1 MGFVTG
7 TLAFMMW
14 LIVLCIFVPIAITV
28 LLITIVAVVHRFN
41 YVEIGITT
49 YFQNLSKR
57 SVTKND
63 L

>member
-57 SVTKND
+57 SATKNE
-63 L
+63 